1 MFTKKSLLALLL
13 CGAMAFPL
21 AACSSG
27 TGKAANSGTSAA
39 GSSAAAADSKATGA
53 KFVMKIGHSQP
64 TDNPRH
70 ISLLAF
76 KKEVE
81 EKTAGGVTVE
91 IYPSGQLG
99 SEKEILESVKMG
111 TIQGM
116 RGGQFDML
124 PKLLVFTLPFLCQT
138 DVQVDALLDSDI
150 ALKICE
156 GSQKDN
162 MYILGLG
169 NAGGWRQFSNNK
181 HPIKSPADLKGLKM
195 RTPGMDTI
203 DGTFKAMGA
212 TTVSVPY
219 NDLYMSLKTG
229 VADGQENPLTNMVSM
244 KFYEVQKYVTM
255 VNYMFHPDPFYVNKT
270 WFDSLP
276 SDYQDAIKTATKNM
290 MKVNNDNIN
299 QNDAKALETVKQ
311 HCDVYTP
318 TDDEMQ
324 QFKDAANVVYDD
336 YLKQGK
342 ITQEELDTMRNIV
355 AQAK

>member
-13 CGAMAFPL
+13 CGAMALPL

-27 TGKAANSGTSAA
+27 TSKAASPAA
-39 GSSAAAADSKATGA
+39 GSGTAAASKTSSA

-81 EKTAGGVTVE
+81 EKTNGGVSVE

-99 SEKEILESVKMG
+99 SEKEMLESVKMG
-111 TIQGM
+111 TLQGM

-138 DVQVDALLDSDI
+138 DAQVDALLDSDA

-156 GSQKDN
+156 ESKKDN

-169 NAGGWRQFSNNK
+169 NAGGWRQFSNNR
-181 HPIKSPADLKGLKM
+181 HPIKTPADLKGLKM

-229 VADGQENPLTNMVSM
+229 VADGQENPLTNMVTM

-255 VNYMFHPDPFYVNKT
+255 VNYMFHPDPFYVNKS

-276 SDYQDAIKTATKNM
+276 SEDQEVIKAATKNM

-311 HCDVYTP
+311 HCEVYTP
-318 TDDEMQ
+318 TADELQ
-324 QFKDAANVVYDD
+324 QFKDASNAVYDT

-342 ITQEELDTMRNIV
+342 ITQDELDNMRNIV
-355 AQAK
+355 KQAK